1 MDPARL
7 AFVIVLAGAP
17 LGGGIAAGEEEAG
30 PSIDEMFSALEEE
43 RSAPATTETRGAS
56 PEKEARAP
64 KPLSTDV
71 AAEVRKIEARA
82 SERLAF
88 FRKDGRTWQ
97 AAMLYIRLEKFNEA
111 ARLVGPMLRSRN
123 AGRTGD
129 REDRTR
135 IDKLGEIE
143 LVYACIMTYLGR
155 DEIAASMLAAYRKK
169 FKANYHELAEA
180 EIVGRSWVRNWHE
193 PRVAFV
199 KSYAKHKREV
209 DRLEAAIAEKADPK
223 TQWAL
228 VKLCDPENGRASLAL
243 KYFTT
248 LVDAIS
254 RFPDHS
260 YVRSGAV
267 MWELEEAYRIHE
279 LYEEAIRLI
288 ESMPERFPR
297 EERVRDGSWL
307 YFLGKRYCNLGS
319 MREEVR
325 DRRGAVEA
333 YRKSLESFRRMRKE
347 HPKHRYC
354 REQEDGDPAVLDEWI
369 EDVTRNLRRV
379 GGR

>member
-1 MDPARL
+1 MNPARL
-7 AFVIVLAGAP
+7 TLVIVLAGAR
-17 LGGGIAAGEEEAG
+17 LGGGIAAGEEDAG
-30 PSIDEMFSALEEE
+30 PTIDEMFSALEEE
-43 RSAPATTETRGAS
+43 KRPPAPTEADGPG
-56 PEKEARAP
+56 PEKEAAGP
-64 KPLSTDV
+64 KSLSTDV
-71 AAEVRKIEARA
+71 TAEVRKIEARA

-135 IDKLGEIE
+135 IDRLGEIE
-143 LVYACIMTYLGR
+143 LVYAGIMTYLGR
-155 DEIAASMLAAYRKK
+155 DEIAEGMLEAYRQK
-169 FKANYHELAEA
+169 FKANYHQLLEWEL
-180 EIVGRSWVRNWHE
+180 VSRSWVRNWHE

-199 KSYAKHKREV
+199 KSYAEHKREV
-209 DRLEAAIAEKADPK
+209 DRLEAAIAAKADPK
-223 TQWAL
+223 TQWLL
-228 VKLCDPENGRASLAL
+228 VKLCDPENNRASLAL

-297 EERVRDGSWL
+297 EERVKDGSWL
-307 YFLGKRYCNLGS
+307 YFLGKRYRNLGG
-319 MREEVR
+319 MREEMR
-325 DRRGAVEA
+325 DRRGALEA
-333 YRKSLESFRRMRKE
+333 YRKSLEAFRRMRKE

-354 REQEDGDPAVLDEWI
+354 REQEDGDPPVLDEWI